1 MTPAKVGVILLLVQ
15 LLVPQVVYY
24 YHSSYQDRLYL
35 SLIGFLVG
43 FSYSSDEGFRFAL
56 NTISGIGYSFLFL
69 GLGFIFVYQVY
80 RFCEGEAGRTSTL
93 VAGLASICPILLLMT
108 LPNLLSG
115 LDGILQLPLPIL
127 LLTGLTAMRYVGPKE
142 PATPWDESSN

>member
-1 MTPAKVGVILLLVQ
+1 MFYSRRKPQTTSLMTYCENSWRMRLNTKPMTPAKVGVILLLVQ

-69 GLGFIFVYQVY
+69 GLGFIFVYQVFNQPVY
-80 RFCEGEAGRTSTL
+80 LFKSANHILRSAMGTDTCHSQ
-93 VAGLASICPILLLMT
+93 LA
-108 LPNLLSG
+108 
-115 LDGILQLPLPIL
+115 
-127 LLTGLTAMRYVGPKE
+127 
-142 PATPWDESSN
+142 